1 MRSWAVIDLDRLV
14 ANYRAI
20 ARAAGP
26 AVTLLNVVK
35 ANAYGHGAAAVC
47 RALEAAGAS
56 HFAVSSLDEAAALRA
71 GGNKAA
77 LVVLNGLEQA
87 ETAEAA
93 ALNAQPFVN
102 NAQQLEQWSAQ
113 GRKLGRRLP
122 CHVKLN
128 TGMNRSGFDF
138 DPHCPTQ
145 KTAFL
150 EMLHAAAGVETVGI
164 ATHLASAENFASPDA
179 ERQLA
184 LFAAQSVALEAGG
197 LRPRHV
203 HAANSAALAYGR
215 SAPAASGLRCTMA
228 RPGLALYGYISD
240 SAPRGREPAF
250 AVSPILEWK
259 TRVLEIRS
267 VAAGA
272 AAGYGAAYRAE
283 RDMRIGLLAVGYAD
297 GFRRGLSNRGAVAVR
312 GARRPVIGAV
322 SMDLTLIDLS
332 AEPAAQIGD
341 EAVLLG
347 PAADDAKAAA
357 ERLGTIPYEVLCG
370 ISERVERRCI
380 SGGATARS

>member
-1 MRSWAVIDLDRLV
+1 MRSWAVIDIDRLV

-20 ARAAGP
+20 VRAAGP

-35 ANAYGHGAAAVC
+35 ANAYGHGGIAVC

-71 GGNKAA
+71 GGSKAA
-77 LVVLNGLEQA
+77 LIVLNGLEPGEA
-87 ETAEAA
+87 AEAA

-138 DPHCPTQ
+138 DPHCPAQ
-145 KTAFL
+145 KAAFPA
-150 EMLHAAAGVETVGI
+150 MLRAAAGIAAEGI
-164 ATHLASAENFASPDA
+164 ATHLAEAENFASPSA
-179 ERQLA
+179 ARQLD
-184 LFAAQSVALEAGG
+184 LFAGQIAALEAGG
-197 LRPRHV
+197 LRPRWI

-215 SAPAASGLRCTMA
+215 NAAAASGLRLTMA
-228 RPGLALYGYISD
+228 RPGLALYGYVSD
-240 SAPRGREPAF
+240 STPRGRESAF
-250 AVSPILEWK
+250 AVSPILEWR
-259 TRVLEIRS
+259 TRILEIRS

-272 AAGYGAAYRAE
+272 AVGYGAAYRAE

-297 GFRRGLSNRGAVAVR
+297 GFRRGLSNRGAAAVR
-312 GARRPVIGAV
+312 GVRRRVIGAV

-332 AEPAAQIGD
+332 APPAACIGD

-347 PAADDAKAAA
+347 PAADDAKALA
-357 ERLGTIPYEVLCG
+357 ERLETIPYEVLCG
-370 ISERVERRCI
+370 ISERVERRY
-380 SGGATARS
+380 RPVP